1 MRSLSSFLL
10 SFKPLKVGVIFIL
23 LVFVLVDRNIPV
35 DYFSASTVKDFHV
48 DCENLVEQLDSFQEI
63 GQQNNISRFAPN
75 HGHLTRLDNDH
86 VASPQVLKVLAGFI
100 EPSTNR
106 VVTSHCQAVYTDR
119 SKAFGNNV
127 VEMPAHCFLS
137 QASEGNSV
145 IAPSISSTLPSQLI
159 APLNNYCMYMGE
171 DIRQPEAIFSPT
183 KIACKSKS
191 LSSIDNLALDSCMVY
206 LDRSVPAS
214 IIDKPLVWWRPN
226 GVPSKVKQ
234 FGSNRMSEDNTFL
247 PVKETAGQQLMA
259 LLGAKIDNTS
269 CNINFVNIEALA
281 DLKMISHSIDFDGFG
296 GQRVVSLGKPFYQQS
311 SLEFFLSASHIP
323 NTVDTR
329 AGDSGAAVVIMQD
342 EKKVL
347 IGMQVAIMLSDSGEK
362 RGSLDVFDKSDNN
375 FQTGGAKLRHFN
387 LAINPHLDESATYR
401 HVFYAE
407 ARDTRLD

>member
-1 MRSLSSFLL
+1 MHSLQSFLL
-10 SFKPLKVGVIFIL
+10 PLTPLKVGAVFIL
-23 LVFVLVDRNIPV
+23 LVFILVDRNVPI
-35 DYFSASTVKDFHV
+35 DYFSAPLVSDFRV
-48 DCENLVEQLDSFQEI
+48 DCDVLVGQLDSLQES
-63 GQQNNISRFAPN
+63 GQQKNISRFAPN
-75 HGHLTRLDNDH
+75 EGRLTRLDNDAL
-86 VASPQVLKVLAGFI
+86 ASPQVFKVLASFL
-100 EPSTNR
+100 EPSTRR

-119 SKAFGNNV
+119 SKAFGNHV

-137 QASEGNSV
+137 QASEDHSV
-145 IAPSISSTLPSQLI
+145 IAPNTSSTLPSQLI
-159 APLNNYCMYMGE
+159 APLNNYCIYMGE

-206 LDRSVPAS
+206 LDRSVPTS

-226 GVPSKVKQ
+226 GVPSKNER
-234 FGSNRMSEDNTFL
+234 FGSNRMSEDNKFL

-259 LLGAKIDNTS
+259 LLASNIDNIS
-269 CNINFVNIEALA
+269 CNIYSENIEALA

-296 GQRVVSLGKPFYQQS
+296 GQRVVSLGTPIYQQS
-311 SLEFFLSASHIP
+311 SQGFILSASHIP

-342 EKKVL
+342 DKKVL
-347 IGMQVAIMLSDSGEK
+347 IGMQVAIMLSDNGEK
-362 RGSLDVFDKSDNN
+362 KESHDVFDKSDNN
-375 FQTGGAKLRHFN
+375 FQMGGAKLRHFN

-407 ARDTRLD
+407 ARDTRVD

>member
-1 MRSLSSFLL
+1 MRSLPSLL
-10 SFKPLKVGVIFIL
+10 LPFKPLKVGVIFIL
-23 LVFVLVDRNIPV
+23 LVFILVDRNIPV
-35 DYFSASTVKDFHV
+35 DYFIASKGKNFFV
-48 DCENLVEQLDSFQEI
+48 DCEALVGQLDSLQEI
-63 GQQNNISRFAPN
+63 DQQKNISRFAPN
-75 HGHLTRLDNDH
+75 EGRLTRLDNDPLP
-86 VASPQVLKVLAGFI
+86 SPQVFKVLASFI
-100 EPSTNR
+100 EPSTQR

-119 SKAFGNNV
+119 SKAFGNHV

-137 QASEGNSV
+137 QPSHDQSV
-145 IAPSISSTLPSQLI
+145 IAPNISSTLPSQLI
-159 APLNNYCMYMGE
+159 SPLNNYCVYMGK

-206 LDRSVPAS
+206 LDRSVPTS

-226 GVPSKVKQ
+226 GVPSKVKR

-247 PVKETAGQQLMA
+247 PVKGTAGQQLMV
-259 LLGAKIDNTS
+259 LLGANIDNTGY
-269 CNINFVNIEALA
+269 NVNSVNTEALA

-311 SLEFFLSASHIP
+311 SERFFLSASHIP

-347 IGMQVAIMLSDSGEK
+347 IGMQVAIMLSNSGEK
-362 RGSLDVFDKSDNN
+362 KGSLDVFDKSDNS

-387 LAINPHLDESATYR
+387 LAINPHLDESATYK

-407 ARDTRLD
+407 ARDPRLD